1 MKSPIEI
8 SLNFLKF
15 RPRTVF
21 EITEKLK
28 SKNIPE
34 SEIKETIIVLKRNG
48 LLDDEN
54 FAKMWVRDRNL
65 LKPTG
70 SFLLKLELKKLGIA
84 EALIENVILDQ
95 DEEELAKQA
104 IEMKG
109 RYREVHLGSTAE
121 SRRAEFEKKAQ
132 FLQRRGFSMNTI
144 YKVLKK

>member
-8 SLNFLKF
+8 SLDYLKF

-28 SKNIPE
+28 SKNI
-34 SEIKETIIVLKRNG
+34 SDKEIKETIAVLKRNG

-70 SFLLKLELKKLGIA
+70 SFLLKLELKKMGVA
-84 EALIENVILDQ
+84 ESLIEKAISGQ

-109 RYREVHLGSTAE
+109 RYRE
-121 SRRAEFEKKAQ
+121 AEFEKKAQ

>member
-1 MKSPIEI
+1 MKRDPLSI
-8 SLNFLKF
+8 SLYFLKF

-28 SKNIPE
+28 SKNILE
-34 SEIKETIIVLKRNG
+34 GAIKETISVLKRNG

-70 SFLLKLELKKLGIA
+70 SFLLKLELKKLGVVDFIIE
-84 EALIENVILDQ
+84 EAISGQ
-95 DEEELAKQA
+95 DEEDLARQA

-109 RYREVHLGSTAE
+109 RYRG
-121 SRRAEFEKKAQ
+121 AEFEKKAQ
-132 FLQRRGFSMNTI
+132 FLQRRGFSMNI
-144 YKVLKK
+144 IFKVLKKEE

>member
-1 MKSPIEI
+1 M
-8 SLNFLKF
+8 SLYFLKF

-28 SKNIPE
+28 SKNI
-34 SEIKETIIVLKRNG
+34 SDKEIKETIAVLKRNG

-70 SFLLKLELKKLGIA
+70 NFLLKLELKKLGIA
-84 EALIENVILDQ
+84 ESLIEDAISDQ
-95 DEEELAKQA
+95 DEEELAKRA
-104 IEMKG
+104 VEMKG
-109 RYREVHLGSTAE
+109 RYRN
-121 SRRAEFEKKAQ
+121 AEFAKQAQ

-144 YKVLKK
+144 YKVLKKEPN

>member
-28 SKNIPE
+28 SKNILDK
-34 SEIKETIIVLKRNG
+34 EIKETISVLKRNG

-70 SFLLKLELKKLGIA
+70 SFLLKLELKKLGIT
-84 EALIENVILDQ
+84 EPLIENAIADQ
-95 DEEELAKQA
+95 DEEELAKRA
-104 IEMKG
+104 VESKG
-109 RYREVHLGSTAE
+109 RYRG
-121 SRRAEFEKKAQ
+121 AEFAKKAQ
-132 FLQRRGFSMNTI
+132 FLQRRGFSMNVI
-144 YKVLKK
+144 FKVLKKEE